1 MGHRKDITQYSFANT
16 LYPAQAI
23 QRDKCNFTR
32 FSTKFRF
39 EYFSECFRGPLK
51 TLWRATCGRRAC
63 TWATLLYDI

>member
-39 EYFSECFRGPLK
+39 EYFSVGHWKRCGGPHAAGGPALGPHCYM
-51 TLWRATCGRRAC
+51 T
-63 TWATLLYDI
+63 